1 MHKSL
6 DIFYQIPCLTES
18 STKLSG
24 TAIQKKWFRA
34 ADKRI
39 MGQYLQKFVSYN
51 QTSFDFL
58 GVNPFLVGND
68 QHVEIGFQSS
78 HYIGAIPLRSS
89 DTGKQIGDF
98 MVVPRFMGKNM
109 FEEYVDIINLL
120 GSDIQI
126 DFLNSLPLASGKNFR
141 PPLYLEAV
149 KFIHALEKL
158 VKIPWRK
165 FTNKEI
171 VKDEPLGQVNW
182 NKYIKNEYKVENKLK
197 YPVTQNLLTE
207 LHYEYAQIRYV
218 FDICA
223 ESLSANTT
231 PIKIK
236 SGVRSKLDFISSKMK
251 FHKPL
256 KTSEIQTHHS
266 DNQLIKECKAIAN
279 RVLKHQ
285 LVDSIAWRVDFNEVF
300 EKFVQHI
307 FKEYAK
313 ESGSQLFTNF
323 KFRSNKSNSFSWELK
338 QLEPDAILKKDTIDV
353 FIDAKYKAHLFNKY
367 DQSEKLKEEHRRD
380 LHQILAYNSFS
391 TSLVKYGFLCYP
403 ANDVECKYINYHNSL
418 NNTQNKIFILGIPLS
433 KSVIPRVKEV
443 LIKELNQIFGHVQS
457 I

>member
-18 STKLSG
+18 STKLTG
-24 TAIQKKWFRA
+24 TAIQKKWFRV

-51 QTSFDFL
+51 QKSFDFL
-58 GVNPFLVGND
+58 GVKPFIVGND

-98 MVVPRFMGKNM
+98 LVVPRFMGKSI

-120 GSDIQI
+120 GTDLKI
-126 DFLNSLPLASGKNFR
+126 DFLDSLPLASGKNFR

-182 NKYIKNEYKVENKLK
+182 NKYIQNEYKVENKLK
-197 YPVTQNLLTE
+197 YPVRQNLLTE
-207 LHYEYAQIRYV
+207 LHSEYAQIRYV
-218 FDICA
+218 FDICS

-236 SGVRSKLDFISSKMK
+236 SAVRSKLDFINSKMK
-251 FHKPL
+251 FHKPQ
-256 KTSEIQTHHS
+256 KTSEIQIHHADS
-266 DNQLIKECKAIAN
+266 MVIKECKAIAN
-279 RVLKHQ
+279 RILKHQ

-313 ESGSQLFTNF
+313 ESGGQIFTNF
-323 KFRSNKSNSFSWELK
+323 KFRSNKSKSFSWELK

-353 FIDAKYKAHLFNKY
+353 FIDAKYKSHLYNKY
-367 DQSEKLKEEHRRD
+367 DQSEKLKEEHRKD

-391 TSLVKYGFLCYP
+391 NGLVKYGFLCYP
-403 ANDVECKYINYHNSL
+403 ANDVECKHIDYHNSL
-418 NNTQNKIFILGIPLS
+418 NDTQNKIFILGIPLS
-433 KSVIPRVKEV
+433 KSIIPRVKEV
-443 LIKELNQIFGHVQS
+443 LMKEFDRIFDHLQS
-457 I
+457 K